1 MKIGILHNDNFIY
14 IDDTEVK
21 DNIGDNIELK
31 EYIIDLAMEYLD
43 NEKVLSR
50 YNHNKKND
58 VVVKKLKYVK
68 EKAA

>member
-31 EYIIDLAMEYLD
+31 EYILDLAMEYLD

-58 VVVKKLKYVK
+58 VVVKKLEYVK
-68 EKAA
+68 KEAA